1 MSDTPHT
8 TRQCYKKVKL
18 NAMLILVVKFGVYS
32 MAKTR
37 GARDIDESQQKAIIE
52 DRKQGMHKEL
62 AQQFSISKSAL
73 TKLLKRWKRG
83 YIKKKKPRC
92 TFSVVDH
99 NILRK
104 SRSNLRFTTPDI
116 AKKILSFGES
126 NPSVQTIRHR
136 LQVGGL
142 HGRRPIKKPFIFVKN
157 RKARIEWA
165 QSPS

>member
-83 YIKKKKPRC
+83 YIKKKKPGDRVAL
-92 TFSVVDH
+92 FLLS
-99 NILRK
+99 I
-104 SRSNLRFTTPDI
+104 TTSS
-116 AKKILSFGES
+116 ANRAATYVL
-126 NPSVQTIRHR
+126 RHR
-136 LQVGGL
+136 IL
-142 HGRRPIKKPFIFVKN
+142 PKKYYLLENLIHPYRLYVIAY
-157 RKARIEWA
+157 RLEDCMDGD
-165 QSPS
+165 P